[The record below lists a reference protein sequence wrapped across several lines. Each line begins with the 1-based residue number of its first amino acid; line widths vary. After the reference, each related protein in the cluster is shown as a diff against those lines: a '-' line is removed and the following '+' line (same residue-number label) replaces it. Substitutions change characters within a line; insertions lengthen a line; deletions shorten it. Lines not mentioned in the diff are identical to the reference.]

1 MKQPVLDKNSF
12 VPIYYQL
19 FQHFSR
25 LITSGEL
32 VPGDMLPTETDFAEQ
47 LGISRMTVRRVIS
60 ELASAGM
67 VYTVKGKG
75 TFVAEPKLDEIT
87 FSLNQRQE
95 NSDLNIEISTKLLEC
110 RIIKA
115 DQHISSKLGI
125 TLGSLCLY
133 CRLVTKTG
141 NLPLIYK
148 TFYAV
153 YAKRAPLIENQLKD
167 MSLTAIASQ
176 HSEHSPSRTK
186 RILMSSGAK
195 YDEPE
200 ILKIKA
206 GAPVFFMT
214 ETIYDQENKIIAWGK
229 SIFRGDRYR
238 FVSYNG
244 WNIDELK
251 KTEDE
256 GDIRYV

>member
-1 MKQPVLDKNSF
+1 MKQPLLDKNSF

-19 FQHFSR
+19 YKHFAE
-25 LITSGEL
+25 LIASGEL

-60 ELASAGM
+60 ELAAAGM

-87 FSLNQRQE
+87 FSLNQRLE
-95 NSDLNIEISTKLLEC
+95 TSDQDETISTKLLEC

-115 DQHISSKLGI
+115 DNHISVRLGI
-125 TLGSLCLY
+125 ALGSLCLY
-133 CRLVTKTG
+133 CRMVTKTG

-148 TFYAV
+148 TFYAI
-153 YAKRAPLIENQLKD
+153 YAKSAPLIENQLKD

-176 HSEHSPSRTK
+176 HSDQSPSRTK
-186 RILMSSGAK
+186 RILMSSGARQ
-195 YDEPE
+195 DEPE
-200 ILKIKA
+200 VLQIKA

-214 ETIYDQENKIIAWGK
+214 ETIYDQHNKIIAWGK

-244 WNIDELK
+244 WNLEELK
-251 KTEDE
+251 KTEAE
-256 GDIRYV
+256 GDTRYV